1 MKRILLAALAF
12 SVALFCSAPGARA
25 GVGREKGEA
34 FLEENATKQLE
45 AEIMGGAIALSA
57 DEARDCAESTYNP
70 RLFNLLWSYYESK
83 VLDREDDLVAGEES
97 AIA

>member
-1 MKRILLAALAF
+1 MRGHGSVVVGESAESAF
-12 SVALFCSAPGARA
+12 FGCT
-25 GVGREKGEA
+25 

-83 VLDREDDLVAGEES
+83 VLDREDELALREDA

>member
-1 MKRILLAALAF
+1 M
-12 SVALFCSAPGARA
+12 
-25 GVGREKGEA
+25 
-34 FLEENATKQLE
+34 E

-57 DEARDCAESTYNP
+57 DEARDCAESTYSP

-83 VLDREDDLVAGEES
+83 VSDREDDLMAGAEA